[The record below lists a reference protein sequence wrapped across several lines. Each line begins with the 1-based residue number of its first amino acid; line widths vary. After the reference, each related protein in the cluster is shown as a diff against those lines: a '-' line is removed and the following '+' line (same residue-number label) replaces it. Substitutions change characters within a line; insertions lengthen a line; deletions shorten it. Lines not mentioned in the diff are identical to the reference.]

1 MNLDEL
7 VSKAENLFVLP
18 DSVTRLKACM
28 DDEASSIDDIGD
40 IIAFD
45 PSLATQLLRVAN
57 SALYRFPNKI
67 DTVTRAIQVVGT
79 RSTYDLALAYGV
91 SQAFSDVDGQR
102 IDLDKFWEQ
111 SVSCGLLAKYFAD
124 MRNIREPERLFVSGL
139 LHNIGE
145 LVTVSV
151 LPESATRCQAFNTR
165 VSPAEL
171 QFGVL
176 GFTYAELSARLIEK
190 WDIPNSIYTPIAS
203 IHKEEEESDSEGSVA
218 LSGEFD
224 ALDMMTGDDLVK
236 KQYDSGPMQVKKD
249 AELQE
254 KVVEPVDHPESISD
268 SESVEKVVENEKE
281 ESAEEANLRSD
292 CFPKENAQVKLL
304 K

>member
-7 VSKAENLFVLP
+7 VAKAEDLFVLP

-40 IIAFD
+40 VIAFD

-67 DTVTRAIQVVGT
+67 DTITKAIQVVGT

-91 SQAFSDVDGQR
+91 SQAFSDVDGQN

-124 MRNIREPERLFVSGL
+124 MRNIREPERFFVAGL

-145 LVTVSV
+145 LVVVTTM
-151 LPESATRCQAFNTR
+151 PESAQRCQAFNAR
-165 VSPAEL
+165 VTPAEL

-176 GFTYAELSARLIEK
+176 GYTYSSLSARLIDK
-190 WDIPNSIYTPIAS
+190 WGIPESIVSPITS
-203 IHKEEEESDSEGSVA
+203 IHDTENTSLSVDQRILQLSYVLALDNVNPEIYPSYHNLKPELHDSLSLAKEDLE
-218 LSGEFD
+218 D
-224 ALDMMTGDDLVK
+224 ALDVTN
-236 KQYDSGPMQVKKD
+236 
-249 AELQE
+249 LQC
-254 KVVEPVDHPESISD
+254 ISVI
-268 SESVEKVVENEKE
+268 SLFN
-281 ESAEEANLRSD
+281 
-292 CFPKENAQVKLL
+292 PNAFMLY
-304 K
+304 

>member
-151 LPESATRCQAFNTR
+151 LPESATRCQTFNTR

-190 WDIPNSIYTPIAS
+190 WDIPSSIYTPIAS
-203 IHKEEEESDSEGSVA
+203 IHKEEEESASTDEKILQLSYVLALDNVNPEIYPSYHNLKPELHEA
-218 LSGEFD
+218 LSLNREDLED
-224 ALDMMTGDDLVK
+224 ALDITN
-236 KQYDSGPMQVKKD
+236 
-249 AELQE
+249 LQC
-254 KVVEPVDHPESISD
+254 ISVI
-268 SESVEKVVENEKE
+268 SLFN
-281 ESAEEANLRSD
+281 
-292 CFPKENAQVKLL
+292 PNAFMLY
-304 K
+304 

>member
-1 MNLDEL
+1 MDGPLLSVNEGCIGDRARMNLDEL
-7 VSKAENLFVLP
+7 VSKAEDLFVLP

-67 DTVTRAIQVVGT
+67 DTITRAIQVVGT

-91 SQAFSDVDGQR
+91 SQAFSEVDGQI

-111 SVSCGLLAKYFAD
+111 SVSCGLLAKYFTD
-124 MRNIREPERLFVSGL
+124 MRNIREPERAFVSGL

-145 LVTVSV
+145 LVVVS
-151 LPESATRCQAFNTR
+151 LMPEAATRCQAFNAR
-165 VSPAEL
+165 VTPAEL

-176 GFTYAELSARLIEK
+176 GFTYNTLSAKLIEK
-190 WDIPNSIYTPIAS
+190 WGIPETIYKPIER
-203 IHKEEEESDSEGSVA
+203 IHEEE
-218 LSGEFD
+218 GEFPEDRILQLSYVLALDNVNPEVYPSYHNLKPEMHDALALNREDLED
-224 ALDMMTGDDLVK
+224 ALDITN
-236 KQYDSGPMQVKKD
+236 
-249 AELQE
+249 LQC
-254 KVVEPVDHPESISD
+254 ISVI
-268 SESVEKVVENEKE
+268 SLFN
-281 ESAEEANLRSD
+281 
-292 CFPKENAQVKLL
+292 PNAFMLY
-304 K
+304 

>member
-7 VSKAENLFVLP
+7 VSKAEDLFVLP

-91 SQAFSDVDGQR
+91 SQAFSDVDAQR

-124 MRNIREPERLFVSGL
+124 LRNIREPERLFVSGL

-151 LPESATRCQAFNTR
+151 LPEAATRCQAFNTR

-176 GFTYAELSARLIEK
+176 GFTYTDLSARLIEK
-190 WDIPNSIYTPIAS
+190 WDIPKSIYTPIAK
-203 IHKEEEESDSEGSVA
+203 IHEAEEESSSLEEKILQLAYVLA
-218 LSGEFD
+218 LDNVNPEVYPSYHNLKPEQHEVLSLNREDLED
-224 ALDMMTGDDLVK
+224 ALDITN
-236 KQYDSGPMQVKKD
+236 
-249 AELQE
+249 LQC
-254 KVVEPVDHPESISD
+254 ISVI
-268 SESVEKVVENEKE
+268 SLFN
-281 ESAEEANLRSD
+281 
-292 CFPKENAQVKLL
+292 PNAFMLY
-304 K
+304 